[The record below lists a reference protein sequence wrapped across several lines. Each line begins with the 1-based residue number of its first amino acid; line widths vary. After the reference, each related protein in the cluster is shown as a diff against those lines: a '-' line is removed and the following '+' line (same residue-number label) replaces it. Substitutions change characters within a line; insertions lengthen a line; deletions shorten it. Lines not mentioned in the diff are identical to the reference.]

1 MSEPEER
8 KLPEL
13 PHDAIVD
20 ILSRLPCKSLLK
32 FRCVSKQWNS
42 IIRSH
47 KFTKLQLSKSIGDTS
62 RQRVLLR
69 LKPSFCSINYEDLD
83 DFVEGHFEVISRE
96 DAPPLLADVD
106 FFLYDSYV
114 VGQCHGLF
122 CIMMSKREETSF
134 LLWNPTTRECKE
146 VKKNDVANMV
156 DAGCMFDIKKI
167 RWNPCEGYG
176 FGYDSSS
183 DDYKIVRLSGP
194 QTNVVVVE
202 IYKIGSRIWKKLEQS
217 ISDTIYI
224 FQSILSHNI
233 CPFLNGA
240 CHWVAL
246 KSSNEDSLILR
257 FDLRK
262 EVVEEVALPQ
272 YLSKSEFLY
281 EVIVFDGKLALP
293 NKVNDVEME
302 FWVMDEYGVGSSF
315 TKKVTMHAAPG
326 SRLSNFTIAICLPK
340 NGGVLMF
347 NDGCRDRLPMI
358 SPETK
363 IRKKATY
370 IWEPH
375 FLAVYAES
383 LISPYHIPNA
393 NDNL

>member
-13 PHDAIVD
+13 PHDVIVD

-47 KFTKLQLSKSIGDTS
+47 KFNKLQLSKSISDTS
-62 RQRVLLR
+62 RQRV
-69 LKPSFCSINYEDLD
+69 
-83 DFVEGHFEVISRE
+83 
-96 DAPPLLADVD
+96 
-106 FFLYDSYV
+106 
-114 VGQCHGLF
+114 
-122 CIMMSKREETSF
+122 
-134 LLWNPTTRECKE
+134 LWNPTTRECKE
-146 VKKNDVANMV
+146 VGKNDVANMV
-156 DAGCMFDIKKI
+156 DAGCMFDVKKT
-167 RWNPCEGYG
+167 RWNLCEGYG

-183 DDYKIVRLSGP
+183 DDYKIVRLSGS

-202 IYKIGSRIWKKLEQS
+202 IYKIGSRIWKKFEQS
-217 ISDTIYI
+217 FSDTIWI
-224 FQSILSHNI
+224 FQSNCFPNF

-240 CHWVAL
+240 CHWVAH
-246 KSSNEDSLILR
+246 KSSNQDSLILC
-257 FDLRK
+257 FDVRK
-262 EVVEEVALPQ
+262 EQLEEVALPP
-272 YLSKSEFLY
+272 YLSKSEFVY
-281 EVIVFDGKLALP
+281 EVIAFDGKLALP
-293 NKVNDVEME
+293 NNVNDVEME

-315 TKKVTMHAAPG
+315 TKMKKVTMRAAPG

-347 NDGCRDRLPMI
+347 NEGCRDGLAMI

-363 IRKKATY
+363 IRKESTY
-370 IWEPH
+370 SWEPD

-393 NDNL
+393 DDNL